1 MSDFERGRIIGT
13 REGGIRLGKSP
24 VANRSQATAVD
35 GGPGGRSKELMSID
49 MDLDVFEGSGVEEIM
64 ALRDKFDTTSIDN
77 YWRKLQEVGSFGLN
91 S

>member
-1 MSDFERGRIIGT
+1 
-13 REGGIRLGKSP
+13 
-24 VANRSQATAVD
+24 
-35 GGPGGRSKELMSID
+35 MSID
-49 MDLDVFEGSGVEEIM
+49 VDLDVFEGSGVEEIM